1 MKLNLTVRMKNPVF
15 WFNIVLAIVA
25 PVMAYFGLTGADF
38 TTWPLVWDT
47 IVKAVSNPYVIVTV
61 IISAWNAINDPTTAG
76 ITDSA
81 RAMTYTTPCKDK

>member
-1 MKLNLTVRMKNPVF
+1 MNINLTVRKNNPVF
-15 WFNIVLAIVA
+15 WFNIILAIVG

-61 IISAWNAINDPTTAG
+61 IISVWNAINDPTTAG